1 LKGLKKGRFK
11 LSKAERISA
20 GQDFNRIFK
29 EGKRIRFPEFTL
41 VIAAND
47 KPFSRMGISVG
58 RRFGNAVKRN
68 RAKRLCRELF
78 RLQKPAFPQGF
89 DLVFLPRQEILETGW
104 QKLRCRMNEAG
115 KIVEKRFAVQT
126 KNFCKSGCNNN
137 YRPDQGL

>member
-1 LKGLKKGRFK
+1 LKKGRFK

-20 GQDFNRIFK
+20 GQDFNKIFK
-29 EGKRIRFPEFTL
+29 KGKRIRFPEFTL

-89 DLVFLPRQEILETGW
+89 DVIFLPRQKILETGW
-104 QKLRCRMNEAG
+104 QKLRYRMNEVG
-115 KIVEKRFAVQT
+115 TIVEKKFAIQT
-126 KNFCKSGCNNN
+126 KNVCKVSCDNN
-137 YRPDQGL
+137 RGLD